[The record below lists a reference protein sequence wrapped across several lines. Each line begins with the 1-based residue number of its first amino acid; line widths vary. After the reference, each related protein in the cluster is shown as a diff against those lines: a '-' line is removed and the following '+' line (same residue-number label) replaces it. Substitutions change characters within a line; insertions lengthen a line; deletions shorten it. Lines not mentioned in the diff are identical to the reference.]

1 MARLKHVV
9 DVLDAAERWKQQC
22 FLNGGSV
29 FCGERLWTHE
39 RFEQLRVHFV
49 ENPDSGSDSFYDKLR
64 RQLDPAPP
72 EAKKLW
78 AEVTWVFYLIVRGH
92 VIRPLTK
99 IDQIRM
105 VWEWSGTSFPND
117 HWALREEVLTGVSHP
132 GTAYNT
138 HRWRE
143 FRFIVSTMNDWFSLS
158 AEKRGALLA
167 DAWEFAAW
175 IYGRPLVEGRQFQR
189 ACLYLLFPDSFE
201 PILTASHKRTI
212 VKAFT
217 QAWNEPA
224 PDADT
229 EIALD
234 RALLAI
240 RKRLEAESPE
250 EEVHFYRAPFSS
262 IWRDSSDERVDPPN
276 GGDDESWFRK
286 RFGAVN
292 AWVLS
297 PGEGARRW
305 SEFGEHGIAAIDY
318 DEFGDLSEYK
328 TSEAVRDA
336 AIESGLGR
344 NPYNHVRAVWQFA
357 NEIRVDD
364 VIIAKKGRSAVLGWG
379 RVKGGYAYDP
389 ERRDYR
395 HVRSV
400 EWDSFPARIEL
411 PRGEWVA
418 AKTLTQFVSKG
429 TDAVGGGLRWV
440 RSVFGRVE
448 GGKPKVER
456 TEPPPYDVS
465 SALQDLFIN
474 DHQFDRILA
483 ALARDKNLILQ
494 GPPGV
499 GKTFVARR
507 IAWCLIGSKA
517 RRHVEMVQFHQSYAY
532 EDFVQGWRPN
542 EAGGFALRNGVFFE
556 FCTRAR
562 EIPGTPFVFII
573 DEINR
578 GNLSRIFGELLML
591 IEPDKRGPD
600 HAIPLTYSAS
610 ARFSVPDNVH
620 ILGLMNTAD
629 RSLAMVDYAL
639 RRRFAFEEL
648 RPAYGTEEFREYL
661 LEAGVDHTLV
671 NRIDRNMSEVNSAI
685 RDDQDLG
692 SGFEIGHS
700 FFVPDGDTDPVDER
714 WYDAIVYTKIMPLLR
729 EYWFDRPRRLAET
742 RDMLRR

>member
-1 MARLKHVV
+1 MARLKHAAA
-9 DVLDAAERWKQQC
+9 VLDAAARWKHQC
-22 FLNGGSV
+22 LAASESV
-29 FCGERLWTHE
+29 FSGERLWTREH
-39 RFEQLRVHFV
+39 FEQLHVHFV
-49 ENPDSGSDSFYDKLR
+49 EKPDSGSDPFYDKLR

-72 EAKKLW
+72 EAKRLW
-78 AEVTWVFYLIVRGH
+78 AEVTWAFYLIVRSH

-105 VWEWSGTSFPND
+105 VWGWSGASFPDD

-143 FRFIVSTMNDWFSLS
+143 FRFIVSTMRDWFGLS

-167 DAWEFAAW
+167 DPWEFAEW
-175 IYGRPLVEGRQFQR
+175 IYGRPFVEGRQFQR

-201 PILTASHKRTI
+201 PILTASHKKTI

-217 QAWNEPA
+217 REWNEPA
-224 PDADT
+224 PDSDT
-229 EIALD
+229 EMALD
-234 RALLAI
+234 RALLEI
-240 RKRLEAESPE
+240 RKRLEAENPEE

-262 IWRDSSDERVDPPN
+262 VWRDAPDERDDSPN
-276 GGDDESWFRK
+276 GGDDEAWFRE

-318 DEFGDLSEYK
+318 HEFGDLSEYK
-328 TSEAVRDA
+328 SSQAVRDA

-344 NPYNHVRAVWQFA
+344 NPYNHVRGVWEFA

-379 RVKGGYAYDP
+379 TVKGDYAYDP

-400 EWDSFPARIEL
+400 EWHAFPARIEL

-418 AKTLTQFVSKG
+418 AKTLTKFVSDG
-429 TDAVGGGLRWV
+429 ADAVGGGVRWV
-440 RSVFGRVE
+440 RSVFSRVE
-448 GGKPKVER
+448 RGEPKVEP
-456 TEPPPYDVS
+456 TKLPPYDVS
-465 SALQDLFIN
+465 SALQDLFID

-499 GKTFVARR
+499 GKTFIARR
-507 IAWCLIGSKA
+507 VAWCLIGSKA
-517 RRHVEMVQFHQSYAY
+517 RRPVEMVQFHQSYAY

-542 EAGGFALRNGVFFE
+542 EEGGFALRNGVFFE

-562 EIPGTPFVFII
+562 ESPGTPFVFII

-600 HAIPLTYSAS
+600 HAIPLTYSAGE
-610 ARFSVPDNVH
+610 RFRCRTTSTSWD
-620 ILGLMNTAD
+620 
-629 RSLAMVDYAL
+629 
-639 RRRFAFEEL
+639 
-648 RPAYGTEEFREYL
+648 
-661 LEAGVDHTLV
+661 
-671 NRIDRNMSEVNSAI
+671 
-685 RDDQDLG
+685 
-692 SGFEIGHS
+692 
-700 FFVPDGDTDPVDER
+700 
-714 WYDAIVYTKIMPLLR
+714 
-729 EYWFDRPRRLAET
+729 
-742 RDMLRR
+742 